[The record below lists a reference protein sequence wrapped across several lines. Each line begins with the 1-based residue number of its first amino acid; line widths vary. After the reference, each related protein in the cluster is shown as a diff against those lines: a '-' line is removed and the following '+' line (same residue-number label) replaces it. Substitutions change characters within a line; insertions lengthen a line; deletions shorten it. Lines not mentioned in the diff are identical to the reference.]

1 MWYFQS
7 HWAFRSTFK
16 CVCVTYI
23 RTFWTWPCDLLS
35 KQATNWSVTYRVR
48 PFCDDMVNGVGEKI
62 YIYIFPCGFQGN
74 AFPPLSTVRWESWY
88 RAWIL
93 RCSFSVFLLP
103 GIEIRIPLWSD
114 AASRLCEVLSW
125 KWLKQTS
132 VCFSI
137 EILWGLVWGDALFYF
152 MTHWSVALGS
162 HIQPYCMCICVF
174 YMCTIPRSCLDF
186 SCSYFLC
193 VSNETIQSLWRH

>member
-1 MWYFQS
+1 MW
-7 HWAFRSTFK
+7 
-16 CVCVTYI
+16 
-23 RTFWTWPCDLLS
+23 
-35 KQATNWSVTYRVR
+35 
-48 PFCDDMVNGVGEKI
+48 EKI
-62 YIYIFPCGFQGN
+62 NIYKYFPCGFQGN
-74 AFPPLSTVRWESWY
+74 TFPPLSTVCWESWY

-93 RCSFSVFLLP
+93 RCSFSTFLLP

-137 EILWGLVWGDALFYF
+137 EILWGLVWGAELFYL
-152 MTHWSVALGS
+152 MSHWSVALGS

-174 YMCTIPRSCLDF
+174 YMCTVPRSCLDF
-186 SCSYFLC
+186 SWLHFLS
-193 VSNETIQSLWRH
+193 VSNETIQSLWRHLWSYMSSCLEHSCEVKNKCSILSLSIRNRRE